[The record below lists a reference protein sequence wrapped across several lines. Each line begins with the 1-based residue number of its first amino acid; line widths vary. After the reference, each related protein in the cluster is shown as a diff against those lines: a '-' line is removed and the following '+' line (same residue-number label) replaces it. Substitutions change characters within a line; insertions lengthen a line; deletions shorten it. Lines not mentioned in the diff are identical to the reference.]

1 MKTIAIVIAI
11 IVLEACGLI
20 WILGE
25 ENSQLKAENARLE
38 HQLNYQRDKNAELQ
52 WFIAKMDLLHAGKTA
67 EEIFSK
73 EENTAEIKEDDKI
86 NVDDN
91 KEEEENVIYLD

>member
-11 IVLEACGLI
+11 IVVEACALS
-20 WILGE
+20 WLLSA
-25 ENSQLKAENARLE
+25 ENTQLKAENDVLR

-73 EENTAEIKEDDKI
+73 EENTAEIKEDD
-86 NVDDN
+86 NE
-91 KEEEENVIYLD
+91 KEEDVIYLD